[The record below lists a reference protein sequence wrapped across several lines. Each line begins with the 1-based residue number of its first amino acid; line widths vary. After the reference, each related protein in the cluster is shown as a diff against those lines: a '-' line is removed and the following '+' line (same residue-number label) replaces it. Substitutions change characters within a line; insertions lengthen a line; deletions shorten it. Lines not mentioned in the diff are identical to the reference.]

1 MINFNELNNKINIIN
16 IHHQIN
22 SNRLKS
28 KKKKSIFNAQC
39 KNSPDRNSIISISV
53 DSERSF
59 TPTEETSKSDDEPTD
74 FEIKIRNKILTHKAK
89 AYTNFDQIKPKT
101 PRMVVKKPTKF
112 DENELWDDLISER
125 EESDSSEN
133 E

>member
-1 MINFNELNNKINIIN
+1 M
-16 IHHQIN
+16 
-22 SNRLKS
+22 
-28 KKKKSIFNAQC
+28 
-39 KNSPDRNSIISISV
+39 